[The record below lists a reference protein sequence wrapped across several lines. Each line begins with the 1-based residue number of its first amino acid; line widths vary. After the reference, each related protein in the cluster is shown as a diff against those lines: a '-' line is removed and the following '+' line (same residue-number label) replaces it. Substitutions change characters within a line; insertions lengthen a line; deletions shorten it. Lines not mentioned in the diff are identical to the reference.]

1 MEDEPGISPY
11 PPSRAEA
18 FAVLL
23 DPLHYVRDADQA
35 LACGNRRDAETAIT
49 MAYLAFD
56 LIDPDCA

>member
-1 MEDEPGISPY
+1 MEDQPGISPY

-35 LACGNRRDAETAIT
+35 LGQSPGR
-49 MAYLAFD
+49 
-56 LIDPDCA
+56 